1 LRRSTL
7 LILLCLG
14 LAALG
19 AIIISTYSAL
29 AWRYTIGTVGIRR
42 GIEQKA
48 ITPPAQSC
56 ISNAQNITV
65 SPRFCWRLPFSI
77 KGFRWARGLDVEL
90 SEGFKNRVLSIAEG
104 DEDVQKLLNE
114 GYNIGDIR
122 IAHVKLVVQE
132 NGQITMEVD
141 RVILLL
147 VKGDS
152 RAFVEID
159 LKAEKVTRIAIVNV
173 TLIEK
178 STESIKP

>member
-1 LRRSTL
+1 MRRSTL

-19 AIIISTYSAL
+19 AIVVSTYSAL
-29 AWRYTIGTVGIRR
+29 AWRYTMGIRR
-42 GIEQKA
+42 SIEQKA

-56 ISNAQNITV
+56 INNAQNITV
-65 SPRFCWRLPFSI
+65 PPRFCWRLPFWI
-77 KGFRWARGLDVEL
+77 KGFKVTRGLDVEL
-90 SEGFKNRVLSIAEG
+90 SEGFKNRVLSIAKG
-104 DEDVQKLLNE
+104 DEDVQKLLSE
-114 GYNIGDIR
+114 GYEISDIR

-159 LKAEKVTRIAIVNV
+159 LKAEKVTRITIVNI
-173 TLIEK
+173 TLIK
-178 STESIKP
+178 KDTESIEP